1 MLSYERSKYIHTNNI
16 QARYGRVQF
25 VEQRDVD
32 ESLVD
37 EDLYS
42 VPKDVVNHLLKR
54 VTPHHHL
61 NTRILM
67 MRMMLRLYCK
77 EYWVILLS
85 MLHIDVGNGMIILML
100 ILTLT
105 KR

>member
-1 MLSYERSKYIHTNNI
+1 MLSYERSRYILIDNL
-16 QARYGRVQF
+16 QAQYGRVQF

-42 VPKDVVNHLLKR
+42 VPKDVVSLLLKK

-61 NTRILM
+61 NIGILM
-67 MRMMLRLYCK
+67 MRMMLQ
-77 EYWVILLS
+77 
-85 MLHIDVGNGMIILML
+85 
-100 ILTLT
+100 
-105 KR
+105 